1 MRDASITNRTTAR
14 RKPGVLTLTP
24 ESRSGFLGLGGVDSL
39 EDNAI
44 KEVKAW
50 KPKQTSGP
58 TPHSMPGGH
67 ENGTEKNKPQPGKGK
82 SAVRGTLRGG
92 MEMPDVEGG
101 AESRVRRDEDRRAVW
116 VNMQPK
122 YVHLRSLGSQNG
134 NAFHRPTI
142 LCRK

>member
-1 MRDASITNRTTAR
+1 MREASIANRPTAR

-44 KEVKAW
+44 KEVK
-50 KPKQTSGP
+50 PGNPNRRQD
-58 TPHSMPGGH
+58 PHHEMPGGH
-67 ENGTEKNKPQPGKGK
+67 ENRTEKNKPQPGKGK

-92 MEMPDVEGG
+92 VEMPDVEGG
-101 AESRVRRDEDRRAVW
+101 AESRVRRDEDRRGVW
-116 VNMQPK
+116 VNMQPM

-134 NAFHRPTI
+134 NAFHCPTI
-142 LCRK
+142 LCGK